1 MSATPEATG
10 GQELVQ
16 PPPEHCPGTQ
26 SEHAG
31 QASACEGCPNQKI
44 CSTAPKGPDPG
55 NYNYTANPVLKIT
68 IIITK
73 NIQINYLFN
82 LIYTIRYSIDR

>member
-1 MSATPEATG
+1 MSATAETTPS
-10 GQELVQ
+10 GQELIQ

-26 SEHAG
+26 SEQAG
-31 QASACEGCPNQKI
+31 KSSACEGCPNQNI

-55 NYNYTANPVLKIT
+55 NYTSNPVLKIT

-73 NIQINYLFN
+73 NIQNNYLITMTYYDRC
-82 LIYTIRYSIDR
+82 LIDR